1 MNAEAKDKPIRE
13 LLLDISHTMNSTS
26 SDQEPGVVN
35 PKRLNR
41 VCFVASLVALVFVAG
56 VLIAM
61 IWQFIDSGRG
71 LQCIGSVAVV
81 LFALLSFRAVNGTF
95 VD

>member
-13 LLLDISHTMNSTS
+13 LLQDITRTMNSTP
-26 SDQEPGVVN
+26 DQERGVVN

-41 VCFVASLVALVFVAG
+41 VCFIASFVALFLVAG
-56 VLIAM
+56 VLLAM